1 MGRVCG
7 NILDI
12 IGRKVPINLRSLNK
26 SVYIYM
32 CVCVRIHRIII
43 IPISMSF
50 STFLSICS
58 CISGAISLSS

>member
-7 NILDI
+7 NILGI
-12 IGRKVPINLRSLNK
+12 IGRKVPINLKSLNK
-26 SVYIYM
+26 SVYIYV

-58 CISGAISLSS
+58 CISGQYP